1 MNSTV
6 FTPIFESGP
15 AAGFTPCRGISPR
28 TPKLRGLG
36 AALAS
41 RPF

>member
-1 MNSTV
+1 MKQLNS
-6 FTPIFESGP
+6 FLSRALACESTPMS
-15 AAGFTPCRGISPR
+15 RQLLRLPR
-28 TPKLRGLG
+28 LRGLG